1 MALIGASEAARLIG
15 RDRSQIYRALK
26 SGSLSAQKDE
36 LGATVFDTSELFR
49 VFRPAGNKSTGN
61 TSNVAANDAANISPQ
76 AANTTE
82 QAVLAALLAAE
93 KEKNAILTATVED
106 LTKLRDRLLGV
117 VESATEQVKLLTD
130 QRQKAA
136 ETPAQRA
143 GGGWWPWG

>member
-1 MALIGASEAARLIG
+1 M
-15 RDRSQIYRALK
+15 
-26 SGSLSAQKDE
+26 
-36 LGATVFDTSELFR
+36 
-49 VFRPAGNKSTGN
+49 
-61 TSNVAANDAANISPQ
+61 AANDAANISPQ

-143 GGGWWPWG
+143 GGWWWPWG